1 MEPLNTILLGAISAI
16 LSINLY
22 VLTGLNSKIKDLKI
36 DLSARLDKIDKDIDY
51 VWDNLRKNDTR
62 ITVIET
68 KIHKED

>member
-1 MEPLNTILLGAISAI
+1 MEPLNTILLGAISAL

-22 VLTGLNSKIKDLKI
+22 ILTGLNSKIKDLKI